1 VWIIVEKL
9 APSYYRKLDQYSCDT
24 GRYRELPSWRK
35 AFKRQWKKLAKAPI
49 NGVINP
55 KYRPDSQKW
64 VCTCPYFVTSRF
76 LICKHLVQSIPPVPP
91 TFFLEVKRNRTTP
104 FWLHHVLQPDSQPTP
119 PVGPSPEGSSPAKGN
134 NGNEFEGYDNDD
146 NDNDDDDD
154 GDVVDTQ
161 SGTFRD
167 RMTFRER
174 FLGKINGYRD
184 FLDGLEYQLQ
194 FEDER
199 MLETVEREGAGFW
212 RLAQSCL
219 SRERRMNTSRGSSP
233 VTWERE
239 TSNAMFYRTRPRH
252 CDRDS

>member
-9 APSYYRKLDQYSCDT
+9 APSYYRKLDQYSCDI

-49 NGVINP
+49 SGTVNP

-76 LICKHLVQSIPPVPP
+76 LVCKHLVQSIPPVPP
-91 TFFLEVKRNRTTP
+91 TFFLEVKHNRTTP

-119 PVGPSPEGSSPAKGN
+119 PVSPSPEGFGPAKEN
-134 NGNEFEGYDNDD
+134 NGNEFERYD
-146 NDNDDDDD
+146 DDDDD
-154 GDVVDTQ
+154 GDVIDTQ

-167 RMTFRER
+167 RATFRER
-174 FLGKINGYRD
+174 FLRKINTYHD

-212 RLAQSCL
+212 RLAQTCL

-233 VTWERE
+233 VMWDRE
-239 TSNAMFYRTRPRH
+239 TSNTMFYRTRPPC